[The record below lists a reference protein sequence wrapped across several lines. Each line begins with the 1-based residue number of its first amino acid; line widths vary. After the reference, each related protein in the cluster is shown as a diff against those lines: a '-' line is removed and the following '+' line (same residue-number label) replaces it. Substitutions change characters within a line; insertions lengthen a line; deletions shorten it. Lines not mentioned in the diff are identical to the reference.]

1 MDSYPRFTEQEEFG
15 PLAKCRYYHVIGA
28 NDIFNP
34 HRHEFFE
41 IFITVSGT
49 VIHWI
54 NGTTKRLPEGS
65 LVFIRPDDLHGY
77 IYDDP
82 KSSETVYVNLSFS
95 RGFLQ
100 SLFAYLSDSSF
111 PAEKLLASPMPPTV
125 LLHKAQKDRLVAQI
139 GELNTLDS
147 QNKEALNLRMHA
159 VLADIFVRFFADL
172 PNSSHSEIP
181 IWLTRLLSE
190 MERPENFTAGR
201 EKMAQLS
208 RKSHEHLS
216 RSMKKYYGLTPTEYI
231 NALRINYA
239 SNLLLNT
246 NTPIID
252 ICYTSGFQSL
262 SNFYKAFDKTYHMSP
277 SAFRKKYK

>member
-1 MDSYPRFTEQEEFG
+1 MDAYPRFTELEEFG
-15 PLAKCRYYHVIGA
+15 TRARCRYYYVIGA

-49 VIHWI
+49 VTHWI
-54 NGTTKRLPEGS
+54 NGRTMPLPEGS

-95 RGFLQ
+95 RSILEG
-100 SLFAYLSDSSF
+100 LFAYLSDAF
-111 PAEKLLASPMPPTV
+111 PSKELLTSPMPPTV
-125 LLHKAQKDRLVAQI
+125 LLHKTEKDRLVAQI
-139 GELNTLDS
+139 GELNTLDR
-147 QNKEALNLRMHA
+147 QDKDAPELRMRA
-159 VLADIFVRFFADL
+159 VLADIYVSFF
-172 PNSSHSEIP
+172 SHVPSGHHDDRP
-181 IWLTRLLSE
+181 IWLAQLLRE
-190 MERPENFTAGR
+190 MERPEHFTVGR
-201 EKMAQLS
+201 DAMVALS
-208 RKSHEHLS
+208 KRSCEHLS
-216 RSMKKYYGLTPTEYI
+216 RSLKKYCGLTLSEYI
-231 NALRINYA
+231 NGLRVNYA

-252 ICYTSGFQSL
+252 ICYNCGFQSL
-262 SNFYKAFDKTYHMSP
+262 SNFYKAFDRHYHSSP